1 MKEDENPFASP
12 LSSPALPVHD
22 APVTFPRRALLGSL
36 LVMLPWPML
45 GIAACMGLSLFE
57 KSSEAIFMF
66 GSITMIFL
74 LPLAFVVTSEW
85 IYGTLIGIVWLLVL
99 FLPLWLGKR
108 ALRPR
113 FHVQTVLVCQSLFS
127 AMQAGLG
134 FLMILGK
141 QC

>member
-12 LSSPALPVHD
+12 ISSPALSLHEATV
-22 APVTFPRRALLGSL
+22 AFPRRAVLGSL

-45 GIAACMGLSLFE
+45 GIAACASLSLLE
-57 KSSEAIFMF
+57 KSSEAVFMF
-66 GSITMIFL
+66 GSITMIIL
-74 LPLAFVVTSEW
+74 MPLAFVVTSEW
-85 IYGTLIGIVWLLVL
+85 IYGILIGMVWLLVL

-108 ALRPR
+108 SLHHR
-113 FHVQTVLVCQSLFS
+113 FHVQAVLVCQSLFS